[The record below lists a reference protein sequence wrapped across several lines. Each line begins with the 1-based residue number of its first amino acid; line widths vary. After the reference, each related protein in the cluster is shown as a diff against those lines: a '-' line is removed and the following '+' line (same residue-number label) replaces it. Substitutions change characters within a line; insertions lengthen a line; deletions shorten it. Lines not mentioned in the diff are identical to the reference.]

1 MTIKV
6 SITGYDSSHLLEK
19 YDIAVTA
26 GTYNNIF
33 ELFNTAYDYAK
44 NMPVSKTF
52 SFYDYSKHI
61 DHNFE
66 LAKRLGYHLT
76 LSAGS
81 LFDTLSTAIENG
93 LNYAGVLNIKRNA
106 PMPKFITV
114 KGIKLPVIDGDLT
127 DWRIGDSNQTTHV
140 VGLRVK
146 RTPNQTETMR
156 RAFCIA

>member
-1 MTIKV
+1 M
-6 SITGYDSSHLLEK
+6 L
-19 YDIAVTA
+19 
-26 GTYNNIF
+26 
-33 ELFNTAYDYAK
+33 
-44 NMPVSKTF
+44 
-52 SFYDYSKHI
+52 
-61 DHNFE
+61 
-66 LAKRLGYHLT
+66 
-76 LSAGS
+76 
-81 LFDTLSTAIENG
+81 
-93 LNYAGVLNIKRNA
+93 GVLNIKRNA

>member
-1 MTIKV
+1 MLSV
-6 SITGYDSSHLLEK
+6 
-19 YDIAVTA
+19 
-26 GTYNNIF
+26 
-33 ELFNTAYDYAK
+33 
-44 NMPVSKTF
+44 
-52 SFYDYSKHI
+52 
-61 DHNFE
+61 
-66 LAKRLGYHLT
+66 LGYHLT

-146 RTPNQTETMR
+146 RHLTDRNN
-156 RAFCIA
+156 A